1 LVRSNIAIVAVS
13 VETTYANIQAAPRHR
28 RSPAHWSESI
38 ADGSLAFIDQVRS
51 TLGFKVAHR
60 DVVEPDG
67 SYALRATEEYALKFA
82 AETEALGSQNTFFGK
97 KSFNEAT
104 T

>member
-1 LVRSNIAIVAVS
+1 LKQPVQTFKPRRGIDARQRIGPNRSR
-13 VETTYANIQAAPRHR
+13 T
-28 RSPAHWSESI
+28 
-38 ADGSLAFIDQVRS
+38 DLAFIDQVRS